1 MWYWRKCVLYCSTL
15 WLFRSRTRYVT
26 NNDCN
31 CKRVQVASYWYFHLD
46 NYIYNN
52 CPLLYEQVIYSK
64 TLVSGMTPNWLVL
77 LLNIEL
83 SLKLWR
89 TQRMQDSIKTAT
101 TLYSGKQRSNFYLL
115 NRRLNKDMIY
125 KNDIVFGYIYTTLQS
140 RNVETFRR
148 KRSPSKQDVCRPTSR
163 REIDHDWLLLGG

>member
-31 CKRVQVASYWYFHLD
+31 CKRVQVVSYWYFHLD
-46 NYIYNN
+46 NYIYIITVRCCTNKSF
-52 CPLLYEQVIYSK
+52 YSK
-64 TLVSGMTPNWLVL
+64 TRVSGMTLNWLVL

-89 TQRMQDSIKTAT
+89 TRRMQDSIKTVT
-101 TLYSGKQRSNFYLL
+101 TSYSGKYTSNLYLS
-115 NRRLNKDMIY
+115 NRRYL
-125 KNDIVFGYIYTTLQS
+125 
-140 RNVETFRR
+140 
-148 KRSPSKQDVCRPTSR
+148 KR
-163 REIDHDWLLLGG
+163 HDSQKWYSFQLHL